1 MEIGTF
7 TGYCTIKMAE
17 VIPEY
22 GQIDTIEMNIWYQ
35 KIAQNNFCKFGF
47 DDRNQLIKGNAREE
61 ITKLN
66 KVYDFI
72 YLDADKLY
80 YKHQY
85 KNCIPILKSGGIL
98 LVDNVLWG
106 AHVLAPKDTKSS
118 ALDAFN
124 KHIKDDN
131 SVNQLLLPI
140 QDGCT
145 IVRKKTIYIILNV
158 VWACCYDK

>member
-1 MEIGTF
+1 M
-7 TGYCTIKMAE
+7 
-17 VIPEY
+17 
-22 GQIDTIEMNIWYQ
+22 
-35 KIAQNNFCKFGF
+35 
-47 DDRNQLIKGNAREE
+47 
-61 ITKLN
+61 
-66 KVYDFI
+66 
-72 YLDADKLY
+72 
-80 YKHQY
+80 
-85 KNCIPILKSGGIL
+85 KSGGIL

-106 AHVLAPKDTKSS
+106 AQVLAPKDTKSN

-145 IVRKKTIYIILNV
+145 IVRKKTLYIILNV